1 MTLPESVKHIGTQA
15 FYGCDALEGL
25 LIDSRDSIVI
35 GDKAWDNCPA
45 LRFVASN
52 AAKAVRQNNYDP
64 TLNVTYTG
72 ADRDSILVQYLFC
85 LPDQ

>member
-15 FYGCDALEGL
+15 VYGCDALEGL

-52 AAKAVRQNNYDP
+52 AA
-64 TLNVTYTG
+64 
-72 ADRDSILVQYLFC
+72 
-85 LPDQ
+85 